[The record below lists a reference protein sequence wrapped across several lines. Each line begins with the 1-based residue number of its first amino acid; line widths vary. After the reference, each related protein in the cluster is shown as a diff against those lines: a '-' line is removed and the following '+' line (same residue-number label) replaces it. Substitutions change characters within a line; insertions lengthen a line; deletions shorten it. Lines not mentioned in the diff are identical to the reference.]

1 MSWRSIAMISPLSG
15 QADEK
20 HMASENEPPEKT
32 DESGPTRNPRRD
44 SDSASERQ
52 ADVNRDAE
60 RSVADK
66 AKLQSRSDSDASR
79 DLGRADAGRS
89 GAERQAEGDE
99 RLRVERETSDEAIH
113 AERFRTDAATEMGR
127 THHQASARSSAD
139 LLSRE
144 QESHRKTQT
153 ALTTREEF
161 LAIVSHDL
169 RNPLNH
175 IFMAAQNLFEEP
187 GEQKE
192 VQEIAASIKRSAGEM
207 LRLIQD
213 LLDIER
219 IAIGKLILHYEKHD
233 ISEIIKEVVGDFQ
246 RDAAAKGVTLTANPE
261 AGCEDVV
268 CDRSRVVQVLSNLI
282 GNAIKFT
289 PAKGQI
295 RVSCAQT
302 GPERKDLQVSVS
314 DTGPGIAPEKIATI
328 FERFSQINSRDRR
341 GIGLGLYIA
350 KMMVEEHP
358 GRIWVE
364 SKLGEGSTF
373 HFTLPL
379 RPDP

>member
-1 MSWRSIAMISPLSG
+1 
-15 QADEK
+15 
-20 HMASENEPPEKT
+20 MASGKEPPGQSE
-32 DESGPTRNPRRD
+32 
-44 SDSASERQ
+44 SASEHQ
-52 ADVNRDAE
+52 ADASRDAE
-60 RSVADK
+60 RVEADK

-79 DLGRADAGRS
+79 DLGRADVGRS
-89 GAERQAEGDE
+89 RADRQAEGDE
-99 RLRVERETSDEAIH
+99 RLRVERETSDEAID

-127 THHQASARSSAD
+127 THHQASAKSSAD

-144 QESHRKTQT
+144 QESHRKTRT

-175 IFMAAQNLFEEP
+175 ISMAAQELSEELGDP
-187 GEQKE
+187 QE
-192 VQEIAASIKRSAGEM
+192 VKEIAASIKRSAGEM

-219 IAIGKLILHYEKHD
+219 IAIGKLILHYDKHN
-233 ISEIIKEVVGDFQ
+233 ISEIITEVVGDFQ
-246 RDAAAKGVTLTANPE
+246 RDAAAKGITLTAKPE
-261 AGCEDVV
+261 AECGEVV

-289 PAKGQI
+289 PGKGQI
-295 RVSCAQT
+295 CVSCAQT

-314 DTGPGIAPEKIATI
+314 DTGAGIAPEKIGTI
-328 FERFSQINSRDRR
+328 FERFSQINSQDRR

-373 HFTLPL
+373 HFTLPVSSGAAAL
-379 RPDP
+379 

>member
-1 MSWRSIAMISPLSG
+1 L
-15 QADEK
+15 
-20 HMASENEPPEKT
+20 
-32 DESGPTRNPRRD
+32 
-44 SDSASERQ
+44 ASERQ

-60 RSVADK
+60 RVEADK
-66 AKLQSRSDSDASR
+66 AKLQSRSASDASR
-79 DLGRADAGRS
+79 DLGRADVGRS
-89 GAERQAEGDE
+89 GAERRAEGDE
-99 RLRVERETSDEAIH
+99 RLRVERETSDEAID
-113 AERFRTDAATEMGR
+113 AERFRADAATEIGR
-127 THHQASARSSAD
+127 THHQASAKSSAD

-144 QESHRKTQT
+144 QESHRKTKT

-175 IFMAAQNLFEEP
+175 ISMAAQNLLEGPDDPEEV
-187 GEQKE
+187 KA
-192 VQEIAASIKRSAGEM
+192 IASSINRSAGEM

-233 ISEIIKEVVGDFQ
+233 ISEMIKEVVRDFQ
-246 RDAAAKGVTLTANPE
+246 GDAAAKEIALTAKPE
-261 AGCEDVV
+261 SGCGEVV

-295 RVSCAQT
+295 CVSCAQT

-314 DTGPGIAPEKIATI
+314 DTGAGIAPEKIKTI
-328 FERFSQINSRDRR
+328 FERFSQIGSQDRR

-379 RPDP
+379 RSGATP

>member
-1 MSWRSIAMISPLSG
+1 MAP
-15 QADEK
+15 EK
-20 HMASENEPPEKT
+20 EPPGSSE
-32 DESGPTRNPRRD
+32 RD
-44 SDSASERQ
+44 SDSASEHQ

-60 RSVADK
+60 RVVADK
-66 AKLQSRSDSDASR
+66 AKQQSRSDSDASR
-79 DLGRADAGRS
+79 DFGRADVGRS

-99 RLRVERETSDEAIH
+99 RLRVEREASDVAID

-175 IFMAAQNLFEEP
+175 ISMAAQNLFEEP
-187 GEQKE
+187 GDSQE
-192 VQEIAASIKRSAGEM
+192 VKEIAASINRSAGEM

-219 IAIGKLILHYEKHD
+219 IAIGKLVLHYENHD
-233 ISEIIKEVVGDFQ
+233 VAKVIKEVVGDFQ
-246 RDAAAKGVTLTANPE
+246 RDAASKQISLIAEPE
-261 AGCEDVV
+261 VGCGDVV

-289 PAKGQI
+289 PAKGEI
-295 RVSCAQT
+295 RVSCALG
-302 GPERKDLQVSVS
+302 GPERKEAQISVS
-314 DTGPGIAPEKIATI
+314 DTGAGIAPEKIGTI
-328 FERFSQINSRDRR
+328 FERFSQIGTQDRR

-379 RPDP
+379 RSSS

>member
-1 MSWRSIAMISPLSG
+1 M
-15 QADEK
+15 
-20 HMASENEPPEKT
+20 
-32 DESGPTRNPRRD
+32 
-44 SDSASERQ
+44 
-52 ADVNRDAE
+52 
-60 RSVADK
+60 
-66 AKLQSRSDSDASR
+66 
-79 DLGRADAGRS
+79 GRS

-99 RLRVERETSDEAIH
+99 RLRVERETSDEAID
-113 AERFRTDAATEMGR
+113 AERLRTDAATEMGR
-127 THHQASARSSAD
+127 THHQASAKSSAE

-144 QESHRKTQT
+144 QESHRETKT

-175 IFMAAQNLFEEP
+175 ISMAAQNLFEEP
-187 GEQKE
+187 GEQEDVK
-192 VQEIAASIKRSAGEM
+192 EIAAAIKRSTGEM

-233 ISEIIKEVVGDFQ
+233 IGEIIQTVVGDFQ
-246 RDAAAKGVTLTANPE
+246 RDAVSKEITLTAKCD
-261 AGCEDVV
+261 AGCGDVV
-268 CDRSRVVQVLSNLI
+268 CDHNRVAQVLSNLI

-289 PAKGQI
+289 SAKGQI
-295 RVSCAQT
+295 RVSCART
-302 GPERKDLQVSVS
+302 GPEGKDVQVSVS
-314 DTGPGIAPEKIATI
+314 DTGTGIAPEKIKSI
-328 FERFSQINSRDRR
+328 FERFSQINSQDRR

-373 HFTLPL
+373 HFTLPV
-379 RPDP
+379 RSRATS

>member
-1 MSWRSIAMISPLSG
+1 MATGKEAPGKSG
-15 QADEK
+15 R
-20 HMASENEPPEKT
+20 EKT
-32 DESGPTRNPRRD
+32 DENRLSGGGPAGEPLRD
-44 SDSASERQ
+44 SDLASEHQ

-60 RSVADK
+60 RVVADK
-66 AKLQSRSDSDASR
+66 AKRQSRSDSDASR
-79 DLGRADAGRS
+79 DLGRADVGRS

-99 RLRVERETSDEAIH
+99 RLRVERETSDEAID
-113 AERFRTDAATEMGR
+113 AERFRADAATEMGR
-127 THHQASARSSAD
+127 THHQASVKSSAE
-139 LLSRE
+139 LLSQE
-144 QESHRKTQT
+144 QESHRETKT

-175 IFMAAQNLFEEP
+175 ISMAAQNLLEEA
-187 GEQKE
+187 GEPNE
-192 VQEIAASIKRSAGEM
+192 VKAIASSINRSAGEM

-246 RDAAAKGVTLTANPE
+246 RDAAAKGITLTAKPE
-261 AGCEDVV
+261 AGCDDVI

-295 RVSCAQT
+295 CVSCAQT

-314 DTGPGIAPEKIATI
+314 DTGAGIAPEKIKTI
-328 FERFSQINSRDRR
+328 FERFSQIGTQDRR

-379 RPDP
+379 RSGATP

>member
-1 MSWRSIAMISPLSG
+1 MESG
-15 QADEK
+15 K
-20 HMASENEPPEKT
+20 EPPGQ
-32 DESGPTRNPRRD
+32 SD
-44 SDSASERQ
+44 SDSASEHQ

-60 RSVADK
+60 RVVADK

-79 DLGRADAGRS
+79 DLARADVGRS
-89 GAERQAEGDE
+89 LAEREAERDE
-99 RLRVERETSDEAIH
+99 RLRAEREITDEAIK
-113 AERFRTDAATEMGR
+113 AERRRADAATER
-127 THHQASARSSAD
+127 ERRNYQAFAKSSAG
-139 LLSRE
+139 LLSEE
-144 QESHRKTQT
+144 QASHRKTRT

-175 IFMAAQNLFEEP
+175 ISMALQNLLEVSDQP
-187 GEQKE
+187 GEVKA
-192 VQEIAASIKRSAGEM
+192 IASSINRSTREM
-207 LRLIQD
+207 LGLIHD

-219 IAIGKLILHYEKHD
+219 IALGKLVLHYEKHD
-233 ISEIIKEVVGDFQ
+233 VSEIIEEVVRDF
-246 RDAAAKGVTLTANPE
+246 RGDAATKEITLTAKPE
-261 AGCEDVV
+261 PGCGKVF

-295 RVSCAQT
+295 CVSCAQT
-302 GPERKDLQVSVS
+302 GERKDVQVSVS
-314 DTGPGIAPEKIATI
+314 DTGAGIAPEKIKTI
-328 FERFSQINSRDRR
+328 FERFSQINSEDRR

-379 RPDP
+379 PSGATP